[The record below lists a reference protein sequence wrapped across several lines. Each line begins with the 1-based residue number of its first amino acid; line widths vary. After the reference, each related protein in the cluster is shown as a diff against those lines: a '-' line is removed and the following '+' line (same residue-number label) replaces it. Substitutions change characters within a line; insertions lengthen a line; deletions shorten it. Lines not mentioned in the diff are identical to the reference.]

1 MTLITYIF
9 LFFLIIFGLIYT
21 VLILS
26 YTLGWFR
33 LKNFNAGPLFVP
45 HTKASIIIPARNE
58 EKNILNLLLDL
69 VKQSVSQ
76 NFYEILVVDDNSTDK
91 TAEIVKSFIE
101 SHLDFEIHLRGLPN
115 GSQNTAYKKK
125 AIQKAIQDSSGDLI
139 ITTDADCRLGPKW
152 LETIIQSYEKDRPQM
167 IVGPVSFHNETTVFE
182 NMQTLEFLSLI
193 AITGGAIQI
202 GKPIM
207 CNGAN
212 LAYEKKAYV
221 EAGGFGDDK
230 FSSGDDVFLLYKIMN
245 NFGNNS
251 VKFLKNYDAIA
262 FTEAKKNL
270 KDFIHQRTRWASKN
284 KGYNAKI
291 LFVSTSVYFF
301 NLLITI
307 GLLACIFN
315 SNLFN
320 YILIAIIV
328 KTIVELPI
336 LVGISKFVKRYRIFL
351 YSFPLVFLY
360 PVYIVITGALG
371 ILGIYTWKGR
381 TVKN

>member
-1 MTLITYIF
+1 MTVTTYIF
-9 LFFLIIFGLIYT
+9 LAFLLIYGIIYGI
-21 VLILS
+21 LIWS
-26 YTLGWFR
+26 YTLGWFK
-33 LKNFNAGPLFVP
+33 LKDFISEPQFIPN
-45 HTKASIIIPARNE
+45 TKASIIIPARNE
-58 EKNILNLLLDL
+58 EKNIVHLLDDL
-69 VKQSVSQ
+69 VRQSVSKI
-76 NFYEILVVDDNSTDK
+76 FYEIVVVDDNSTDK
-91 TAEIVKSFIE
+91 TAEVVKLFIE
-101 SHLDFEIHLRGLPN
+101 NHLDYNIHLKVLPN

-125 AIQKAIQDSSGDLI
+125 AIQKAIQDSSGELI

-152 LETIIQSYEKDRPQM
+152 LETIIQSYEMDRPKM

-212 LAYEKKAYV
+212 LVYEKKAYID
-221 EAGGFGDDK
+221 AGGFGDDK
-230 FSSGDDVFLLYKIMN
+230 FSSGDDVFLLYKIMKI
-245 NFGNNS
+245 FGNNS

-291 LFVSTSVYFF
+291 LFVSSSVYFF
-301 NLLITI
+301 NFLVTFGLISSIFYGDIMNYVLLALLIKTI
-307 GLLACIFN
+307 IEIP
-315 SNLFN
+315 
-320 YILIAIIV
+320 ILI
-328 KTIVELPI
+328 
-336 LVGISKFVKRYRIFL
+336 GISRFVKRTRIFL
-351 YSFPLVFLY
+351 YSIPLVFLY
-360 PVYIVITGALG
+360 PVYIVLTGALG

-381 TVKN
+381 RVKN